1 MLGEVTFIVL
11 VNFPLDLYKSNNVT
25 IQQYQITPQRDQ
37 SVYIP
42 YVINKGIIDVFF
54 IFHISGI

>member
-1 MLGEVTFIVL
+1 MLGEATFIVL
-11 VNFPLDLYKSNNVT
+11 VNFPLDLYKSYNVT
-25 IQQYQITPQRDQ
+25 IQPYQITPQRDQ